1 MNTAV
6 QLRCVAGDAPPSD
19 LLHGTPG
26 SIISGRLGPV
36 ALFSP
41 GAIVVYRIRHR
52 RRTRLFVFR
61 TLEVDDRLAA
71 SIPGVH
77 PRVQLLLDVRS
88 AEHARLVRRL
98 LGSLVKSGHDPCA
111 LPDAFYLRV
120 GEALTGHLPPHKMV
134 HSLLAASSGASGSP
148 SSGSLT
154 PPAFDKRFD
163 KRPESHLPLSPSP
176 LTSGLP
182 VALSQ
187 ASPAPGS
194 AHSLTGA
201 RS

>member
-6 QLRCVAGDAPPSD
+6 QLRRVAGDAPRSD

-41 GAIVVYRIRHR
+41 GAMVVYRIRHR

-61 TLEVDDRLAA
+61 TLEVDDRLPA

-88 AEHARLVRRL
+88 AGRARLVRGL
-98 LGSLVKSGHDPCA
+98 LGSIVKSGHDPCA

-120 GEALTGHLPPHKMV
+120 GVALAGRLPTHKSLL
-134 HSLLAASSGASGSP
+134 SLLAASSGACGSP

-154 PPAFDKRFD
+154 QPASDKRLD
-163 KRPESHLPLSPSP
+163 KRPESHLPISPSP

-182 VALSQ
+182 TALSQ
-187 ASPAPGS
+187 A
-194 AHSLTGA
+194 
-201 RS
+201 

>member
-6 QLRCVAGDAPPSD
+6 QLRRVAGDAPRSD

-77 PRVQLLLDVRS
+77 PRVHLLLDVRS
-88 AEHARLVRRL
+88 AGCARLVRGL
-98 LGSLVKSGHDPCA
+98 LGSLVKRGDDPCD

-120 GEALTGHLPPHKMV
+120 GVALTGHLPPHKIL
-134 HSLLAASSGASGSP
+134 HSLLPLLGASESP
-148 SSGSLT
+148 SSGSFT
-154 PPAFDKRFD
+154 QPAFDKRLD
-163 KRPESHLPLSPSP
+163 KRPESHLPINPSP
-176 LTSGLP
+176 LASGLP
-182 VALSQ
+182 MALAQ

-194 AHSLTGA
+194 ANPLAGV

>member
-6 QLRCVAGDAPPSD
+6 QLRRVAGDAPRSD

-41 GAIVVYRIRHR
+41 GAMVVYRIRHR

-98 LGSLVKSGHDPCA
+98 LGSLVTRGDDPCA

-120 GEALTGHLPPHKMV
+120 GAALTGHLPPHKMV
-134 HSLLAASSGASGSP
+134 HSLLAALSGASGSP

-154 PPAFDKRFD
+154 QAFDKRLD
-163 KRPESHLPLSPSP
+163 NRPESHLPLSQSP

-182 VALSQ
+182 MALSQ
-187 ASPAPGS
+187 ASPVRAS
-194 AHSLTGA
+194 AHPWTGA